1 MTFCGKCGA
10 RNPDDSRF
18 CWQCGAKL
26 LVTQIAEEPAPVVEE
41 SVAPGP
47 EPVREVPERDNSEER
62 RSWEAYRAGYEAA
75 RHENTRT
82 ADDVWKRSDDV
93 GDSRTSGQGVKVSQ
107 DPELKDGFTRIDDR
121 TIGFG
126 GKRYSIDPQDISNY
140 KVGAAIVIV
149 ITYIVSLYLVFGYEF
164 QYDLEITEVGFTLY
178 DICTGDNT
186 FDGPVPFL
194 FWLGLILLVCG
205 FIPTCSM
212 GGAVLMMIV
221 FTMVQVFA
229 SNVDLAII
237 EIGVPLRMV
246 PESIIPGVVMVF
258 VIMILV
264 CISSWLMSK
273 ATMPATMMRNVGY
286 FGALASFYTGRRY

>member
-26 LVTQIAEEPAPVVEE
+26 LVTQIAEEPEPVKAEEPVV
-41 SVAPGP
+41 P
-47 EPVREVPERDNSEER
+47 EPVKAVPERDDTEER

-93 GDSRTSGQGVKVSQ
+93 GDTRTADHGVKMSQ

-140 KVGAAIVIV
+140 KIGAAIVIV

-164 QYDLEITEVGFTLY
+164 QYDLEITEVGFTMY
-178 DICTGDNT
+178 DICTGNNT

-194 FWLGLILLVCG
+194 FWLAMILLVCG
-205 FIPTCSM
+205 FIPTCAMAS
-212 GGAVLMMIV
+212 AVLMMFVSAMI
-221 FTMVQVFA
+221 QVFY
-229 SNVDLAII
+229 SNVDLSII

-246 PESIIPGVVMVF
+246 PESIFPAIGIAF
-258 VIMILV
+258 IIMILV

>member
-26 LVTQIAEEPAPVVEE
+26 LVTQIAEEPEPVKAEEPVV
-41 SVAPGP
+41 P
-47 EPVREVPERDNSEER
+47 EPEKAVPERDDTEER

-93 GDSRTSGQGVKVSQ
+93 GDTRSADHGVKVSQ

-140 KVGAAIVIV
+140 KIGAAIVIV

-164 QYDLEITEVGFTLY
+164 QYDLEITEVGFTMY

-194 FWLGLILLVCG
+194 FWLAMILLVCG
-205 FIPTCSM
+205 FIPTCAMAS
-212 GGAVLMMIV
+212 AVLMMFVSAMI
-221 FTMVQVFA
+221 QVFY
-229 SNVDLAII
+229 SYVELYII

-246 PESIIPGVVMVF
+246 PESIFPAVGIAF